1 MKKTICLLFSLLLCV
16 SMLPAWAAADDP
28 TPAPED
34 AKYVDF
40 DDMTFWIN
48 GQKFT
53 LGVNTLQDMIDAGV
67 VFDAEDM
74 EDVNNNL
81 RKNSQSDGFTFY
93 ITEHCYAIVKVMNA
107 TGKGKRLAD
116 CVLSRIYVTFR
127 EHTEE
132 AKDSILTFAF
142 PFDLTKEQLLENAGE
157 PDDKSHYDGSQYY
170 SDTYEYRKIGSRY
183 FGYNKINFDF
193 QNEILTYFT
202 MEYLP

>member
-1 MKKTICLLFSLLLCV
+1 M
-16 SMLPAWAAADDP
+16 
-28 TPAPED
+28 
-34 AKYVDF
+34 
-40 DDMTFWIN
+40 
-48 GQKFT
+48 
-53 LGVNTLQDMIDAGV
+53 
-67 VFDAEDM
+67 
-74 EDVNNNL
+74 
-81 RKNSQSDGFTFY
+81 
-93 ITEHCYAIVKVMNA
+93 
-107 TGKGKRLAD
+107 
-116 CVLSRIYVTFR
+116 TFR

-170 SDTYEYRKIGSRY
+170 SDTYEYRKSGSRY